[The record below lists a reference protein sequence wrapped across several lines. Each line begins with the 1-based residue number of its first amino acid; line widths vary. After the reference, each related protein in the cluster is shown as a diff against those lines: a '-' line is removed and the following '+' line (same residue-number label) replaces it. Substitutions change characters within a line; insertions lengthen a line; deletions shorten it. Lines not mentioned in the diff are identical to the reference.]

1 VRPCH
6 EREKVG
12 LMSAVTNRGVVRWMI
27 PQQAMNPA
35 LLIRFMQRLVRDVQR
50 KVFLIPDNLPA
61 HHAPP
66 VATWL
71 RITGYSLS
79 EL

>member
-1 VRPCH
+1 
-6 EREKVG
+6 
-12 LMSAVTNRGVVRWMI
+12 
-27 PQQAMNPA
+27 
-35 LLIRFMQRLVRDVQR
+35 LLIRFMRRLVRDVQR
-50 KVFLIPDNLPA
+50 KVFLIPDNLPS